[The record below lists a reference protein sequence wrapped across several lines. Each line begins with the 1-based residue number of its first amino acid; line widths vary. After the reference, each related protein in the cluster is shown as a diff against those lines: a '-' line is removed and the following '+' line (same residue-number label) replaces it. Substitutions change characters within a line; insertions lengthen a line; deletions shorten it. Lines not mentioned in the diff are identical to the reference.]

1 MCRLIRIVA
10 IIAWVFC
17 SIPAIPAQ
25 AQESPLPFYCT
36 EGMQESGAYYFIC
49 VPPVGWNGN
58 LIVFAHGYVSP
69 TLPVGGYPFDQL
81 ALPDNTSLIEIV
93 NGLGYAF
100 AASGYSKNGLAVQEG
115 LADSVDLV
123 DIFARLYGE
132 PEYIY
137 LAGASEGGL
146 IATLG
151 IERFSEVFDGG
162 LATCG
167 PIGNFR
173 KQINYWGDFRVI
185 FDYFYP
191 GVLPPSPVAVPAEL
205 MENWES
211 IYAPQVAAAI
221 QANPSAASQL
231 LRVTGAPVDS
241 ADPTS
246 VLETALGVLWYNV
259 FATNDGVETL
269 GGQPF
274 DNSYRW
280 YSGSANDLLLNRRVQ
295 RFSANPEA
303 LNAIQAYQ
311 TTGVLH
317 SQLVTLHTTG
327 DPIVP
332 YWHIP
337 LYRAK
342 VLKNWTDW
350 NYSNIPILRYGHCNF
365 EVSEVLA
372 GFALLVWKTTGELPP
387 TALSLLP
394 DAKAQAYYQSLLET
408 YTSTGR

>member
-1 MCRLIRIVA
+1 
-10 IIAWVFC
+10 
-17 SIPAIPAQ
+17 
-25 AQESPLPFYCT
+25 
-36 EGMQESGAYYFIC
+36 
-49 VPPVGWNGN
+49 
-58 LIVFAHGYVSP
+58 
-69 TLPVGGYPFDQL
+69 
-81 ALPDNTSLIEIV
+81 
-93 NGLGYAF
+93 
-100 AASGYSKNGLAVQEG
+100 
-115 LADSVDLV
+115 
-123 DIFARLYGE
+123 
-132 PEYIY
+132 
-137 LAGASEGGL
+137 
-146 IATLG
+146 
-151 IERFSEVFDGG
+151 
-162 LATCG
+162 
-167 PIGNFR
+167 
-173 KQINYWGDFRVI
+173 
-185 FDYFYP
+185 
-191 GVLPPSPVAVPAEL
+191 
-205 MENWES
+205 
-211 IYAPQVAAAI
+211 
-221 QANPSAASQL
+221 
-231 LRVTGAPVDS
+231 VTGAPVDS